1 MVMSNQ
7 IVMKKK
13 KCSKKYSRYNGK
25 RECVSYDVVNCVNR
39 CQ

>member
-13 KCSKKYSRYNGK
+13 KMRKKYSRYNGK
-25 RECVSYDVVNCVNR
+25 REYFP
-39 CQ
+39 